1 MQRITG
7 FLPKLQFRD
16 FIFFSENIF
25 VAMKDNLERTKQS
38 IILKERYSE
47 NQPTH
52 RDANNFSFFSCL
64 ATL

>member
-1 MQRITG
+1 MR
-7 FLPKLQFRD
+7 
-16 FIFFSENIF
+16 
-25 VAMKDNLERTKQS
+25 DNLERTKQN

-47 NQPTH
+47 NQPSH